1 MNHVSGTVHV
11 NHQGSSWSLCLLR
24 LVNCVRMN
32 IVKSKG
38 NGVEKSLSFEEQKAK
53 INEVREILG
62 PMVNMLPNLCSDAS
76 VSRYL
81 RARNWNVEKASKML
95 KESLKWRLEYK
106 PETIRWDDVAHEA
119 ETGKIYRADYLDK
132 NGRAVLVMRPGFQ
145 QNTSSSKGQIRYL
158 VYCMENAIFNL
169 AANQEQMVWLIDF
182 QGWTMGSVSIKVTR
196 ETAHILQDYYPERLA
211 LGILYNP
218 PRIFESFWKVV
229 RPFLEHKT
237 YKKVKFVYSDNTE
250 SQKIMTDLFEMDKLE
265 SAFGGHNPAGFD
277 LNKYA
282 EKMKEDDQ
290 KMSAFVESASSVF
303 FQEQSHVSVL
313 QPEFSVTEH
322 QLESSSDSSP
332 SSDAESPRRVDT
344 KILSANEMKEQP
356 NCKNT
361 IAESGVSRPLIHMN
375 DFA

>member
-1 MNHVSGTVHV
+1 MHVSGTVHV
-11 NHQGSSWSLCLLR
+11 DHYGSSWSLWSEL
-24 LVNCVRMN
+24 
-32 IVKSKG
+32 KSKG
-38 NGVEKSLSFEEQKAK
+38 NGVEKSWSLEEEKAK

-62 PMVNMLPNLCSDAS
+62 PMVDMLPNLCSDAS

-106 PETIRWDDVAHEA
+106 PETIRW
-119 ETGKIYRADYLDK
+119 
-132 NGRAVLVMRPGFQ
+132 
-145 QNTSSSKGQIRYL
+145 
-158 VYCMENAIFNL
+158 
-169 AANQEQMVWLIDF
+169 
-182 QGWTMGSVSIKVTR
+182 
-196 ETAHILQDYYPERLA
+196 
-211 LGILYNP
+211 
-218 PRIFESFWKVV
+218 VV
-229 RPFLEHKT
+229 KPFLEHKT

-290 KMSAFVESASSVF
+290 KMSAFIESASSVF

-332 SSDAESPRRVDT
+332 SSDVESPRTADT
-344 KILSANEMKEQP
+344 KNLSANEMKEQL
-356 NCKNT
+356 NCKNTT